1 MGPEA
6 NWLDLL
12 KANGWQ
18 FGCLAVA
25 AWLAVVGDKLGWL
38 PVALDPSW
46 KQGTM
51 LGAFALTALWVA
63 SVGSTASKW
72 SAVPIAKLK
81 DRIALRGHAKEFREY
96 IPFMTARERQIFAQL
111 LHENR
116 KTFTGADDG
125 GYAST
130 LIGRG
135 FVVVMVRR
143 GQPIS
148 FEDVPD
154 AVPDHIWKELEPRRA
169 DFPYKPSKDGAD
181 AWRVHWMAR

>member
-12 KANGWQ
+12 KATGWQ

-25 AWLAVVGDKLGWL
+25 AWLAVFADKFGWL
-38 PVALDPSW
+38 PVTLDPMF

-51 LGAFALTALWVA
+51 LAAIALTALWIA
-63 SVGSTASKW
+63 SIGTTASKW
-72 SAVPIAKLK
+72 SAVPVEKIKRHLAM
-81 DRIALRGHAKEFREY
+81 RAHAKSFQDY
-96 IPFMTARERQIFAQL
+96 IPYMTEDERAVFAQL

-116 KTFTGADDG
+116 KSFTAADDG
-125 GYAST
+125 GYAGP

-135 FVVVMVRR
+135 YIHVVARH
-143 GQPIS
+143 GQMLS
-148 FEDVPD
+148 LENVPF
-154 AVPDHIWKELEPRRA
+154 AVSDHIWDVAVKQKDA
-169 DFPYKPSKDGAD
+169 FPYTPSESGAD